1 MLEIGHEPCI
11 KFAADTYVW
20 TAMGDRITNV
30 LFLCTQN
37 SARSVMAECI
47 LNKLGADRFRAFS
60 AGSHPAGRVNPD
72 AIELLARLAHP
83 TGGLR
88 SKSWDVFAVTGAPE
102 MDVVIT
108 VCDHV
113 AGEACPLWPGRPVTA
128 HWSFPDPA
136 AVRGNAAE
144 RNAAFAAVY
153 RGIEARVKDLVALPP
168 DAFDSPS
175 LGERLAEP
183 GPGRP

>member
-1 MLEIGHEPCI
+1 
-11 KFAADTYVW
+11 
-20 TAMGDRITNV
+20 MGDRITNV

-47 LNKLGADRFRAFS
+47 LNKLGAGRFRAFS

-72 AIELLARLAHP
+72 AIGLLARLAHP

-108 VCDHV
+108 VCDQA
-113 AGEACPLWPGRPVTA
+113 AGEACPL
-128 HWSFPDPA
+128 
-136 AVRGNAAE
+136 
-144 RNAAFAAVY
+144 
-153 RGIEARVKDLVALPP
+153 
-168 DAFDSPS
+168 
-175 LGERLAEP
+175 
-183 GPGRP
+183 